1 LFSPLSFV
9 AVFGSRIRDGQ
20 KSGSGIN
27 IPDPQHCSKDHL
39 FVLCSREAFQFL
51 KLSNRSDLERKLT
64 SLLAQLEG
72 LEPCAQFAD
81 SLRHIQA
88 GRS

>member
-1 LFSPLSFV
+1 MYFV
-9 AVFGSRIRDGQ
+9 PP
-20 KSGSGIN
+20 SGLGTAHFAKNTSL
-27 IPDPQHCSKDHL
+27 PKDYL
-39 FVLCSREAFQFL
+39 YLLCSREAFQFL
-51 KLSNRSDLERKLT
+51 KLSNRSDLEQKLT